1 MTVPSPPRLA
11 STGSAVH
18 HIAVVR
24 HGETDWNLA
33 GRIQGR
39 TEIPLNDTGRAQ
51 AADTAAALARAA
63 GTLGLWRGLFASP
76 LSRAS
81 ETAEIIGRG
90 LALPAPRIDEEL
102 WERDFGAA
110 EGVCVPEA
118 HERWPGLEIPDA
130 ETLEALG
137 TRTASA
143 FDRILAAAP
152 GSIVV
157 AHGAMIRAG
166 LGRLTGAPMPR
177 IANGEVWILRR
188 PDTASDSAARHTA
201 IRLDVLGDLSAQ
213 GTGDRD
219 LEPASS

>member
-1 MTVPSPPRLA
+1 MTVPS
-11 STGSAVH
+11 STPFGSAGSAAR

-51 AADTAAALARAA
+51 AAETATALARAA
-63 GTLGLWRGLFASP
+63 GSLGPWAGLFASP

-90 LALPAPRIDEEL
+90 LALPGPRIDEEL

-130 ETLEALG
+130 ESIDALAA
-137 TRTASA
+137 RTAGA
-143 FDRILAAAP
+143 FSRILAEAP

-166 LGRLTGAPMPR
+166 LGRLTSTPMPR
-177 IANGEVWILRR
+177 ITNGEVWILSRSQG
-188 PDTASDSAARHTA
+188 PNDSVPQHAA
-201 IRLDVLGDLSAQ
+201 IRLDALGVLSAEEP
-213 GTGDRD
+213 RD
-219 LEPASS
+219 PNMETAV